1 MGFSIALTGFVLFAF
16 GMVFGT
22 FCYSEPRNMPAARF
36 FGVFVLIGIFVI
48 PIGLI
53 IQIWQ

>member
-1 MGFSIALTGFVLFAF
+1 MGLSVALTGFVLFVF
-16 GMVFGT
+16 GMLLGT
-22 FCYSEPRNMPAARF
+22 FCYAEPRNMPAARF
-36 FGVFVLIGIFVI
+36 FGAFVLIGIFAI

>member
-1 MGFSIALTGFVLFAF
+1 MGFSVALTGFVLFAF

-22 FCYSEPRNMPAARF
+22 FCYAEPRNMPASRF
-36 FGVFVLIGIFVI
+36 FGVFVLIGLFAI
-48 PIGLI
+48 PVGLI